1 MDFGIPPK
9 FNQTDILAE
18 FELLQQQ
25 LTAVPAKS
33 DVAAATC
40 RASLAAEAFRFAQ
53 SPPDTRSFSLTR
65 EHIKLLKELRKNPE
79 IVISRPDKGR
89 ATVIMSAV
97 EYRAKM
103 MVILNDTTKFCR
115 LGPCDGYDHTANIDT
130 KLSKYLLF
138 LSKSHQITQYE
149 HDRLAPTGSTRPRMY
164 GLPKIHK
171 KNIPLR
177 PILSMS
183 SSPQYK
189 ISKWLCA
196 MLQTV
201 LTLYNRHCVKDT
213 FEFVDKIRKSKFE
226 SCGYMCSYDVVSLF
240 TNVPLRETIDIC
252 AAALYHNKSVT
263 PPDLNES
270 EFVKLMLMVTSG
282 VEFSFDNVMYKQLDG
297 VAMGSPLGPVLA
309 NIFVGFC
316 ESSIPPSLWPSVYY
330 RFVDDVFCHD
340 EDQET
345 CENFLTTLNGLHP
358 ALKFTAEGERDGVI
372 SFLDVNITRNNDTK
386 GLDMT
391 VYRKPTFTGLYI
403 PWGSYTPTKSKV
415 HLVKALVYRAHRICS
430 PHLLQEELRR
440 LTSILTN
447 NGYPSSLLTKLINNK
462 PITQDPKPFGPD
474 RCPVVLRLPWVGAGS
489 ARVEKEVRNIVC
501 SSYPC
506 VKLYLVFGTT
516 RAFSV
521 KKDVLPTLSRSNL
534 IYFFQCRECED
545 RYVGR
550 TLQHLGARI
559 RQHVPLGLVPVDARG
574 TRPRRGRPPKCAVQS
589 DTGTPLS
596 ASSVDVRM
604 RASASTGG
612 ELDPSQTSVR
622 KRGRPSRKPPN
633 VTPELTDTGRV
644 TRSKVKRRG
653 TGDLNTSVLEV
664 TTTINKRK
672 RGRPRSQTKTTM
684 NSKDVGGVNK
694 PNGREQRQTSKVTE
708 LNDRTSSIKRHLSG
722 SANCRELYSDDVFS
736 VLTRGRSKLHLA
748 VLEAL
753 YIRKL
758 DPELCVQKEN
768 VLSLQLFGVT
778 PRESVTSAS

>member
-1 MDFGIPPK
+1 M
-9 FNQTDILAE
+9 
-18 FELLQQQ
+18 
-25 LTAVPAKS
+25 
-33 DVAAATC
+33 
-40 RASLAAEAFRFAQ
+40 
-53 SPPDTRSFSLTR
+53 
-65 EHIKLLKELRKNPE
+65 
-79 IVISRPDKGR
+79 
-89 ATVIMSAV
+89 
-97 EYRAKM
+97 
-103 MVILNDTTKFCR
+103 
-115 LGPCDGYDHTANIDT
+115 
-130 KLSKYLLF
+130 
-138 LSKSHQITQYE
+138 
-149 HDRLAPTGSTRPRMY
+149 
-164 GLPKIHK
+164 
-171 KNIPLR
+171 
-177 PILSMS
+177 
-183 SSPQYK
+183 
-189 ISKWLCA
+189 
-196 MLQTV
+196 
-201 LTLYNRHCVKDT
+201 
-213 FEFVDKIRKSKFE
+213 
-226 SCGYMCSYDVVSLF
+226 
-240 TNVPLRETIDIC
+240 
-252 AAALYHNKSVT
+252 
-263 PPDLNES
+263 
-270 EFVKLMLMVTSG
+270 
-282 VEFSFDNVMYKQLDG
+282 
-297 VAMGSPLGPVLA
+297 
-309 NIFVGFC
+309 
-316 ESSIPPSLWPSVYY
+316 
-330 RFVDDVFCHD
+330 
-340 EDQET
+340 
-345 CENFLTTLNGLHP
+345 
-358 ALKFTAEGERDGVI
+358 
-372 SFLDVNITRNNDTK
+372 
-386 GLDMT
+386 
-391 VYRKPTFTGLYI
+391 
-403 PWGSYTPTKSKV
+403 
-415 HLVKALVYRAHRICS
+415 
-430 PHLLQEELRR
+430 
-440 LTSILTN
+440 
-447 NGYPSSLLTKLINNK
+447 
-462 PITQDPKPFGPD
+462 
-474 RCPVVLRLPWVGAGS
+474 
-489 ARVEKEVRNIVC
+489 RNIVC

-612 ELDPSQTSVR
+612 ELGPCQTSVR

-644 TRSKVKRRG
+644 TRSKVKRRS